1 MRTVLL
7 NARLGLPFSPPKGAV
22 FSLPSYLTFENNAAF
37 NNLNKYGWIGAR
49 YMGKSYFVLTTT
61 LIIVFLPLITEIS
74 REPEVINAEK
84 AQVKDLRAQG
94 YSDVQLQQMGFSEST
109 LYGPAV
115 LDAK

>member
-1 MRTVLL
+1 
-7 NARLGLPFSPPKGAV
+7 
-22 FSLPSYLTFENNAAF
+22 
-37 NNLNKYGWIGAR
+37 
-49 YMGKSYFVLTTT
+49 MGKSYFVLTTT

-115 LDAK
+115 LSAK